1 MTSSE
6 CSSALEV
13 PGAPP
18 RAVCSLVDRVA
29 TVEHEV
35 SALRRDFRAVGWRL
49 SVIVGAVGA
58 VSPHLVSFGEWAL
71 DHLPAPSLILSA
83 LF

>member
-1 MTSSE
+1 MTDAV
-6 CSSALEV
+6 CSRALEV
-13 PGAPP
+13 HGREPL
-18 RAVCSLVDRVA
+18 AVCSLVERVE

-35 SALRRDFRAVGWRL
+35 SALRKDFRAVGWRL

-58 VSPHLVSFGEWAL
+58 VSPHLVSFGQWAL